1 MTRWLIGILLLC
13 TVAFARAD
21 ERILEYHSD
30 IAIAAD
36 STMIVAE
43 TIRVNAEG
51 NRIRRGIYRDFPTAY
66 RDRNGRRV
74 NVLFEPLEVSRN
86 GAPEPWHA
94 EPFANGV
101 RVYFGSA
108 EVMLPRGEHTYV
120 FRYRTARQL
129 GLFKEHD
136 ELYWNVTGNGWDF
149 NIDRASATVSLPGGG
164 ARGRLKVEA
173 YTGEQGSTAR
183 DATAGIDSDG
193 NAIVATRKALP
204 PYHGLTLVTMFP
216 KGVVSEPTL
225 ADQAR
230 WFSRDNRREAILL
243 GGLVVLALFLF
254 LQWRRVGRDPEK
266 GVIFPQYD
274 PPHGVSPAV
283 MRFVR
288 RMEYDDRCFAAD
300 VVLLG
305 VHGALDI
312 EQKGGTYVL
321 RKRSAPGRELPDSAH
336 RLYANLFKQGP
347 ELTLKQSDHER
358 IGGIRSEHRNFIN
371 DKYAKDNFRRNDGIG
386 CFGFQIAIVAV
397 TTALLLDT
405 LSPTA
410 ELVVLTI
417 ATGLLA
423 MGLAGGIIG
432 VITAR
437 HEGRSGIGWIV
448 WTVIA
453 AVLTAGAGYL
463 LSMFSS
469 VLCAVLVAAIGAVQM
484 PFGHLMRAPTVA
496 GRKLL
501 DQFDGL
507 RLYLG
512 VAERDELARAKAP
525 PMTMDEYQRLLPY
538 AMALEVEKTWGDR
551 LAAVMGA
558 SAVAAA
564 GAAMAWYHGSS
575 GRGFDAG
582 SFGSS
587 LNSSLSSAISSS
599 SSPPGSSSG
608 GGGGGSSGG
617 GGGGGGG
624 GGW

>member
-13 TVAFARAD
+13 TVTFTRAD

-74 NVLFEPLEVSRN
+74 NVSFEPLEVSRN
-86 GAPEPWHA
+86 GAPEPWRA

-101 RVYFGSA
+101 RVYFGDP
-108 EVMLPRGEHTYV
+108 EVFLQPGEHTYV

-129 GLFKEHD
+129 GFFKEHD

-149 NIDRASATVSLPGGG
+149 NINRASATVSLPGDG

-183 DATAGIDSDG
+183 DATAGVDSEG
-193 NAIVATRKALP
+193 NAVVATRNVLP
-204 PYHGLTLVTMFP
+204 PYHGLTLVAMFP
-216 KGVVSEPTL
+216 KGIVGEPSL

-243 GGLVVLALFLF
+243 GGLVVLVLFLF
-254 LQWRRVGRDPEK
+254 LQWRRLGRDPEK

-274 PPHGVSPAV
+274 PPHRISPAV

-305 VHGALDI
+305 VHGALEI
-312 EQKGGTYVL
+312 AQQGRTYVL
-321 RKRSAPGRELPDSAH
+321 RKRAAPGPELPDSAKS
-336 RLYANLFKQGP
+336 LYTNLFRQGA
-347 ELTLKQSDHER
+347 ELVLKQSDHER

-386 CFGFQIAIVAV
+386 CFGVLFTIAVV
-397 TTALLLDT
+397 TAALLLDS
-405 LSPTA
+405 LDPTV
-410 ELVVLTI
+410 ELIILTI
-417 ATGLLA
+417 VTGLLA
-423 MGLAGGIIG
+423 MVTAGLIMGM
-432 VITAR
+432 
-437 HEGRSGIGWIV
+437 
-448 WTVIA
+448 IA
-453 AVLTAGAGYL
+453 AHEEGTGIVAKSIWAVLVAAVTAATGYF
-463 LSMFSS
+463 LSMWSS
-469 VLCAVLVAAIGAVQM
+469 VIFAVLVAAICASQV
-484 PFGHLMRAPTVA
+484 PFGFLMRAPTVA

-512 VAERDELARAKAP
+512 VAERDELARAKEP

-558 SAVAAA
+558 SAAAAA

-599 SSPPGSSSG
+599 STPPGSSSG